1 VANAHGNVYDTFA
14 QAYARDNESNAF
26 NAYYERPAALS
37 LLGDVA
43 GLRVLDAGC
52 GAGAHAALLVE
63 RGATVTGVDQSAAMI
78 EIASERLSENARFL
92 QADLGEPL
100 PFQDGLFDAVLAS
113 LVMHYLRDWEPTLRE
128 LHRVLVPGGRLV
140 VSTHHPF
147 MDHQLAGGGN
157 YFATYAFSEEWRRGG
172 HTVEMRFWHRPLH
185 AMVRALQDAGF
196 AVERIDEPPPDA
208 AVRDLDPAAWQSLTT
223 EPRFIFFAA
232 RALPGLSA

>member
-26 NAYYERPAALS
+26 NAYYERPAVLS

-43 GLRVLDAGC
+43 GLRLLDAGC

-63 RGATVTGVDQSAAMI
+63 RGATVTGVDQSPAMI
-78 EIASERLSENARFL
+78 DIASGRLSGNARFL
-92 QADLGEPL
+92 RADLGEPL
-100 PFQDGLFDAVLAS
+100 PFEDGSFDAVLAS
-113 LVMHYLRDWEPTLRE
+113 LVMHYLRDWGPTLRE
-128 LHRVLVPGGRLV
+128 LHRVLVRDGRLV

-147 MDHQLAGGGN
+147 MDHQLAGGDN
-157 YFATYAFSEEWRRGG
+157 YFATYAFSEEWRKGD

-185 AMVRALQDAGF
+185 AMVRALRDAGF
-196 AVERIDEPPPDA
+196 AIEVIDEPAPEA
-208 AVRDLDPAAWQSLTT
+208 AVRDLDPDAWRSLTT

-232 RALPGLSA
+232 RAVSHLSA